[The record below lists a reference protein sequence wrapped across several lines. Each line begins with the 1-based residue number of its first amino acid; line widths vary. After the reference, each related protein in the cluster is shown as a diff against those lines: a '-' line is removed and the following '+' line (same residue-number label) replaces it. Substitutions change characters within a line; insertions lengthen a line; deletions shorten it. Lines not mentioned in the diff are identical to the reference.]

1 MRVLWLLLA
10 LSPVVPNVVAA
21 DEWKAGVAQAVITPK
36 EPIWMAGYGD
46 RVHPSNGVL
55 RDLYVKALALDSG
68 DGKPSVI
75 VTADLLGFPKEIS
88 DAVAARCEKQY
99 GLARARLVLNASH
112 THSGPVVHRHAFP
125 IFNLEEH
132 EWLTIDRYATFLT
145 DKTVGVIGAALQ
157 NIAPAT
163 VKFEQG
169 FAGIAVNRRRAHPG
183 TRGLTGQVDHDVPVM
198 TVQGA
203 DDALRAILVGYACHA
218 TVLNIYQ
225 ISGDWPGY
233 AQEEIEKAHPGAI
246 ALFMQGCGADANP
259 LPRRSVELARLYG
272 KVLSA
277 AVEDVLK
284 AKMRP
289 IEGPIRSAYE
299 IVEAPYH
306 FVQSNDELV
315 PKLPFLQSDI
325 VQNYAAYDALL
336 KLPRQRFERY
346 LFMAKDGK
354 MPDRYPYPVEVWQF
368 GDSLKLI
375 ALGGEVVSDY
385 SLRLKG
391 QYGWE
396 NTWVSGYSNDVFGY
410 TLSARVL
417 HEGGYEAD
425 SSGYI
430 SQFSPAIEEL
440 IVEKVAELVARTGK
454 PVANPQGDRRRQP
467 GR

>member
-1 MRVLWLLLA
+1 MRTLLMFVTVLPLM
-10 LSPVVPNVVAA
+10 AA
-21 DEWKAGVAQAVITPK
+21 DAWKAGVAQAVITPQ

-46 RVHPSNGVL
+46 RVHPSTGVL
-55 RDLYVKALALDSG
+55 RNLYVKALALDSG

-99 GLARARLVLNASH
+99 GMARAQLVLNASH
-112 THSGPVVHRHAFP
+112 THSGPVTHRHAFP
-125 IFNLEEH
+125 IFNLEETQ
-132 EWLTIDRYATFLT
+132 WQAIDRYSTFLT

-157 NIAPAT
+157 NITPAT

-198 TVQGA
+198 TIEGA
-203 DDALRAILVGYACHA
+203 DGKLRAVLVGYACHA

-225 ISGDWPGY
+225 ISGDWPGF

-259 LPRRSVELARLYG
+259 LPRRTVELARLYG
-272 KVLSA
+272 SVLAA
-277 AVEDVLK
+277 AVDDVLK
-284 AKMRP
+284 SKMRLV
-289 IEGPIRSAYE
+289 EGPIRSAYE
-299 IVEAPYH
+299 IVDVPYH
-306 FVQSNDELV
+306 QVPSNDKLV

-336 KLPRQRFERY
+336 KLPQPRFERY

-354 MPDRYPYPVEVWQF
+354 MPDHYPYPVEVWQF
-368 GDSLKLI
+368 GHSLKFI

-410 TLSARVL
+410 TPSARVL

-425 SSGYI
+425 SSGYV

-440 IVEKVAELVARTGK
+440 IVEKVAELVASTSK
-454 PVANPQGDRRRQP
+454 PIAPVERRRQTAN
-467 GR
+467 